1 MRLPRLTFNHD
12 TPVPPKT
19 ITPGSMFSVT
29 TLLVDE
35 GPWSVPTSTRPPRRY
50 RTPAIFGNVLVVL
63 TRAGNVQTRYV
74 PVGPVIVPLSVK
86 PCASAMVG
94 QPPAGVTVAGG
105 GGGGGGGG
113 GAAGLLMVMLPPVPG
128 DAISSAPQPVTRA
141 AAAVAYTIPRNFGF
155 NILNL
160 RNK

>member
-1 MRLPRLTFNHD
+1 M
-12 TPVPPKT
+12 
-19 ITPGSMFSVT
+19 
-29 TLLVDE
+29 
-35 GPWSVPTSTRPPRRY
+35 
-50 RTPAIFGNVLVVL
+50 
-63 TRAGNVQTRYV
+63 RYV
-74 PVGPVIVPLSVK
+74 PVGPEIVPALVK
-86 PCASAMVG
+86 PCGSAIEG
-94 QPPAGVTVAGG
+94 HAPAAETVVG

>member
-1 MRLPRLTFNHD
+1 M
-12 TPVPPKT
+12 
-19 ITPGSMFSVT
+19 
-29 TLLVDE
+29 
-35 GPWSVPTSTRPPRRY
+35 
-50 RTPAIFGNVLVVL
+50 
-63 TRAGNVQTRYV
+63 
-74 PVGPVIVPLSVK
+74 IVPLSVK
-86 PCASAMVG
+86 TCASAMVG

>member
-1 MRLPRLTFNHD
+1 M
-12 TPVPPKT
+12 
-19 ITPGSMFSVT
+19 
-29 TLLVDE
+29 
-35 GPWSVPTSTRPPRRY
+35 
-50 RTPAIFGNVLVVL
+50 
-63 TRAGNVQTRYV
+63 RAGNVQTRYV
-74 PVGPVIVPLSVK
+74 PVGPVMVPLSVK

-141 AAAVAYTIPRNFGF
+141 VPDMGKCNGPESNHHKAPPVDHAANRGE
-155 NILNL
+155 L
-160 RNK
+160 